1 MKTFSHARLGKALL
15 AGFTA
20 LAALGTAA
28 ANDGETGSDERIA
41 EIVVKGQVLDDTNL
55 AYSSTRFDAERVREF
70 QPAEVQALF
79 DQVPGVSIRHFGL
92 GGVADSI
99 TIRGFGGG
107 GHGGDLG
114 VVLDGIPLNEAMSHS
129 DGYVDMNVIVPL
141 EVSNMTVFKGPVS
154 ALYGNFNRGGLVRIE
169 TRRGG
174 DYALLDASTG
184 SNGLL
189 DVQGALGMTAD
200 GRHRFNV
207 AGQHYRGDG
216 FRPQSESVRSTL
228 AGGWAMDLGSRTEIG
243 VSARLH
249 TADSDNASYLTQDQ
263 YLSDPYGIDPG
274 VQNDGAEK
282 DFGTLRAD
290 LNFDISDSV
299 KVLSYAY
306 LTEQDF
312 SRWFSRPSGGSWRQ
326 REETY
331 DRDVVGASVSVSGQN
346 ESAGVD
352 LNWVVGA
359 ETFSES
365 TYYRYYDGLDN
376 RQRTGPA
383 INDRV
388 TDLDS
393 VSVFAELQADVHP
406 LFMPSVGFRHDSF
419 SGDCSLRAA
428 EQSTAPCE
436 ALNDL
441 DNLSPKLGFRS
452 QLTNSLQFRASWS
465 EGFALPNGWVKYQA
479 QASNLD
485 PVDFRQAEIGVTWS
499 PVAAFSVDVAAF
511 ELESD
516 GEVRTPAPG
525 EFENY
530 GETERTGIEATV
542 SWLPS
547 DELSFS
553 AVYGVTDTEVVRNNN
568 PDLVGNEVGGIADYS
583 ANLIGAW
590 RFQPSWRA
598 DFTWRAVGGFPL
610 NAANDVYSESYE
622 TLDLG
627 LTYFAGDLRDLR
639 VFARVE
645 NVTDEVYAPTA
656 FLIGGAPLYGPGPPR
671 LYRLGLQFGL

>member
-1 MKTFSHARLGKALL
+1 MKKFRPARPGKPLL
-15 AGFTA
+15 AGITA
-20 LAALGTAA
+20 LATFGTAA
-28 ANDGETGSDERIA
+28 ASDGETGTDDRIA

-55 AYSSTRFDAERVREF
+55 AYSLTRFDAERVREF
-70 QPAEVQALF
+70 QPAQVQELF
-79 DQVPGVSIRHFGL
+79 DQVPGVSIRNFGL

-129 DGYVDMNVIVPL
+129 DGYVDMNIIVPL

-174 DYALLDASTG
+174 DYTLLDASTG
-184 SNGLL
+184 SNSLL
-189 DVQGALGMTAD
+189 DVQGALGVTAGD
-200 GRHRFNV
+200 RHRFNV
-207 AGQHYRGDG
+207 AGQHYRNDG
-216 FRPQSESVRSTL
+216 FRPQSDSVRSTL
-228 AGGWAMDLGSRTEIG
+228 AGGWVMDVSPRTEFG
-243 VSARLH
+243 LSARLH
-249 TADSDNASYLTQDQ
+249 TADSDNASYLTEDQ
-263 YLSDPYGIDPG
+263 YRTDPYGIDPG

-282 DFGTLRAD
+282 DFGTVRAD
-290 LNFDISDSV
+290 LNFDISDSIRL
-299 KVLSYAY
+299 LSYAY

-312 SRWFSRPSGGSWRQ
+312 SRWFSRPVGDAWRQ

-331 DRDVVGASVSVSGQN
+331 DRDVVGASLSVSGQS
-346 ESAGVD
+346 ETAGVD
-352 LNWVVGA
+352 LSWVVGA

-365 TYYRYYDGLDN
+365 TYYQYYDGLDN

-406 LFMPSVGFRHDSF
+406 LFMPSVGFRYDNF
-419 SGDCSLRAA
+419 SGDCTLRGP
-428 EQSTAPCE
+428 EQSDAPCE

-452 QLTNSLQFRASWS
+452 QVTDSLQFRASWS

-485 PVDFRQAEIGVTWS
+485 PVSFRQIEVGMTWT
-499 PVAAFSVDVAAF
+499 PVAEFSIDIAAF

-516 GEVRTPAPG
+516 GEVRILAPG

-542 SWLPS
+542 SWLPN
-547 DELSFS
+547 DDLSFS
-553 AVYGVTDTEVVRNNN
+553 AVYGVTDTEVVQNDN
-568 PDLVGNEVGGIADYS
+568 PDLVGNEVGGISDYS
-583 ANLIGAW
+583 ANLIGVW
-590 RFQPSWRA
+590 QFQPSWRA

-610 NAANDVYSESYE
+610 DGANTVYSDSYE

-627 LTYFAGDLRDLR
+627 LTYLAGGQRDLR

-671 LYRLGLQFGL
+671 LYRVGLQFGL

>member
-1 MKTFSHARLGKALL
+1 MNSLESARYGKVL
-15 AGFTA
+15 TA
-20 LAALGTAA
+20 LTIAAVGATANA
-28 ANDGETGSDERIA
+28 ADDDRGEEEPIT
-41 EIVVKGQVLDDTNL
+41 EIVVKGQVLDGANL
-55 AYSSTRFDAERVREF
+55 AYSTTRFDAASVREF
-70 QPAEVQALF
+70 QPAQVQELF
-79 DQVPGVSIRHFGL
+79 DQVPGMSIRNFGL

-129 DGYVDMNVIVPL
+129 DGYVDLNIIVPL

-174 DYALLDASTG
+174 NYTLLDASTG
-184 SNGLL
+184 SNSLL
-189 DVQGALGMTAD
+189 DVQGALGVTA
-200 GRHRFNV
+200 GSRHQFNF
-207 AGQHYRGDG
+207 AGQHYRNDG

-228 AGGWAMDLGSRTEIG
+228 AGGWAMDLGPRTEIG
-243 VSARLH
+243 LSARLH
-249 TADSDNASYLTQDQ
+249 TADSDNASYLTEAQ
-263 YLSDPYGIDPG
+263 YRNDPYGIDPG
-274 VQNDGAEK
+274 VQNDGADK

-299 KVLSYAY
+299 RLLSYAY

-312 SRWFSRPSGGSWRQ
+312 SRWFSRPGGDTWRQ

-331 DRDVVGASVSVSGQN
+331 DRDVVGASVSVSGRQKT
-346 ESAGVD
+346 AGVD
-352 LNWVVGA
+352 LSWVVGA

-365 TYYRYYDGLDN
+365 TYYQYYDDLDN

-393 VSVFAELQADVHP
+393 VSLFAELQADVHP
-406 LFMPSVGFRHDSF
+406 LFMPSIGFRYDDF
-419 SGDCSLRAA
+419 SGECSLRGT
-428 EQSTAPCE
+428 EQSDAPCE

-452 QLTNSLQFRASWS
+452 QVTNSLEFRASWS
-465 EGFALPNGWVKYQA
+465 EGFALPNGWVKYQS
-479 QASNLD
+479 QAANLD
-485 PVDFRQAEIGVTWS
+485 PVEFRQIEVGATWS
-499 PVAAFSVDVAAF
+499 PTARFSIDIAAF
-511 ELESD
+511 ELESS
-516 GEVRTPAPG
+516 GEVRTLAPG

-542 SWLPS
+542 SWLPT
-547 DELSFS
+547 DNLSLS
-553 AVYGVTDTEVVRNNN
+553 AVYGITDTEVVQNDN
-568 PDLVGNEVGGIADYS
+568 PDLVGNEVGGISDYS
-583 ANLIGAW
+583 ANLIGVW
-590 RFQPSWRA
+590 EFRPSWRA
-598 DFTWRAVGGFPL
+598 DLTWRAVGGFPL
-610 NAANDVYSESYE
+610 NSANDVYSDSYE
-622 TLDLG
+622 TLDVG
-627 LTYFAGDLRDLR
+627 LTWGAGGQRDLR

-671 LYRLGLQFGL
+671 LYRVGLQFGL